1 MDLKIYSKFPKWA
14 MIIVASLIII
24 VIVFVIRFAFVKGT
38 TAPQEFLN
46 AQNEVSSIAQ
56 SIVEASNESIKNIN
70 ETSRLSNEGKDD
82 EALNIVS
89 REIINNRQTSGKGLE
104 LLSKL
109 QAMTNST
116 VGITPESSQQ
126 IAFKAMIAET
136 KLITNLNS
144 YNGNLSQ
151 LLEVLKLKLLGQGN
165 DLHQKIVDLVG
176 ELNAEA
182 KGINASNQEFN
193 DLMNQFDKGK

>member
-14 MIIVASLIII
+14 MIIVVSLVII
-24 VIVFVIRFAFVKGT
+24 VIVFVIRFAFVRGT
-38 TAPQEFLN
+38 AAPQEFLD

-116 VGITPESSQQ
+116 AGITPESSQQ